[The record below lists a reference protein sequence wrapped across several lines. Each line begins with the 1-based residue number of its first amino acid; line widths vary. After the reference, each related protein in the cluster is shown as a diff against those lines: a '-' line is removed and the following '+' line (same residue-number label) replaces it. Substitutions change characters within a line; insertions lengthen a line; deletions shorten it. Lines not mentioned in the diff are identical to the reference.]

1 MIELFYSKKVKLTYI
16 PAILVYPVCEVTG
29 LSPTLFIA
37 LALHF
42 TFSADLNLHRPT
54 GCLSVARIL

>member
-1 MIELFYSKKVKLTYI
+1 V
-16 PAILVYPVCEVTG
+16 ILAYPVCEVTG

-37 LALHF
+37 LALHV
-42 TFSADLNLHRPT
+42 TVSSDLNSHRLT